1 MFYLIIPPTFKYTSI
16 VAISAIF
23 LYKYLQFNYPEKVED
38 FKTRYLY
45 KIAWGA
51 IKAETYVKNCF
62 NKVKPIVYNYIYPT
76 TPVNKYVIVKDGIEY
91 CPLEKRF
98 ILDTEF
104 DFIILYTNDG
114 MTRINDMKSL
124 EEITDDYKPELSSVR
139 FLSAEVSIDTGDNFG
154 KFNIEV
160 DNNSIYVVGN
170 ILFDKHYIRWYVVEN
185 YGVDIVTD
193 YTVNIID
200 DSINILTLTN
210 ENKIVLHKN
219 TYEIVNI

>member
-1 MFYLIIPPTFKYTSI
+1 MLYLIIVPAIKI
-16 VAISAIF
+16 AISSIF
-23 LYKYLQFNYPEKVED
+23 VYKYLEFNYPEKVYD

-51 IKAETYVKNCF
+51 VKAETYVKNYI
-62 NKVKPIVYNYIYPT
+62 NKLKSKVYNYIYPAPA
-76 TPVNKYVIVKDGIEY
+76 PVHKYAIVKDGLIKYQYE
-91 CPLEKRF
+91 PILEK
-98 ILDTEF
+98 EF

-114 MTRINDMKSL
+114 MTRINDVTSL
-124 EEITDDYKPELSSVR
+124 KEITDDYKPELSSVR
-139 FLSAEVSIDTGDNFG
+139 FLSAEVSVDTGESVR

-170 ILFDKHYIRWYVVEN
+170 ILFDKYYIRWYVVEN

-219 TYEIVNI
+219 TYKIEYI

>member
-1 MFYLIIPPTFKYTSI
+1 MFYLIIVPAIKM
-16 VAISAIF
+16 AISSIF
-23 LYKYLQFNYPEKVED
+23 VYKYLEFNYPEKVED
-38 FKTRYLY
+38 FKTRFLY

-51 IKAETYVKNCF
+51 VKAETYVKNCF
-62 NKVKPIVYNYIYPT
+62 NKLKPIVYNYIYPI
-76 TPVNKYVIVKDGIEY
+76 TPANKYVIVKDGIEY

-124 EEITDDYKPELSSVR
+124 QEITEDYKPELSSVR

-160 DNNSIYVVGN
+160 DNNSIYVVDN
-170 ILFDKHYIRWYVVEN
+170 ILFDKHYIRWYVMEN

>member
-1 MFYLIIPPTFKYTSI
+1 MLYLIIVPASKIVISSI
-16 VAISAIF
+16 FV
-23 LYKYLQFNYPEKVED
+23 YKYLEFNYPEKVED

-45 KIAWGA
+45 KIAWRA
-51 IKAETYVKNCF
+51 VKAETYVKNYI
-62 NKVKPIVYNYIYPT
+62 NKLKPKVYNYIYPT
-76 TPVNKYVIVKDGIEY
+76 PAPVHKYAIVKDGLIKYQYE
-91 CPLEKRF
+91 PILEK
-98 ILDTEF
+98 EF
-104 DFIILYTNDG
+104 DFIILYTNDV
-114 MTRINDMKSL
+114 MTRINDVTSL
-124 EEITDDYKPELSSVR
+124 KEITDDYKPELSSVR
-139 FLSAEVSIDTGDNFG
+139 FLSAEVSVDTGESVR

-170 ILFDKHYIRWYVVEN
+170 ILFDKYYIRWYVVEN

-219 TYEIVNI
+219 NYEIEYI